1 VSCALFEIS
10 LRPFEI
16 NQYPW
21 ASAGWGQNGHF
32 PSLEIETKRQD
43 FLENMKLAAQFQIT
57 D

>member
-1 VSCALFEIS
+1 VSCGLFEIS